1 MRAISSKT
9 LVKFAVRHP
18 EASVPL
24 QMWCKTIEASSFANF
39 ATPRQ
44 AFHATDRVGDFYVS
58 DIGGNKFRLV
68 AAAHFNVQKLYVR
81 HVLTHKEYDKWKP

>member
-1 MRAISSKT
+1 MRVISSRT
-9 LVKFAVRHP
+9 LVEFAVRHP

-24 QMWCKTIEASSFANF
+24 QMWRTTIGAGSFANF
-39 ATPRQ
+39 ATLRQ
-44 AFHATDRVGDFYVS
+44 AVNATDRVGDFYVS

-68 AAAHFNVQKLYVR
+68 AAAHFNVQKLNVR